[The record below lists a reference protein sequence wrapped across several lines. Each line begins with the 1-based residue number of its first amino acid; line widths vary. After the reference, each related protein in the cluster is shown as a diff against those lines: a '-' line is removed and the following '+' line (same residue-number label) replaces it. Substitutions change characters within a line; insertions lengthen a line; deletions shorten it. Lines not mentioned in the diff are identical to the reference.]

1 MDNFKAIYR
10 LLRTLEAAMDAEGV
24 NPDKISAEAL
34 GISRERWVALLE
46 MLAKAG
52 YIEGVAVTRA
62 NDGYTAVSL
71 SSPRITL
78 RGLEYLEENSLMRK
92 AAAIAKGI
100 AEVL

>member
-1 MDNFKAIYR
+1 MDNFKVIYR
-10 LLRTLEAAMDAEGV
+10 LLRTLETAMDAEKV
-24 NPDKISAEAL
+24 SPDKISAEAL

-46 MLAKAG
+46 MLVKAR

-71 SSPRITL
+71 NSPRITL

-92 AAAIAKGI
+92 ASALAEGI

>member
-1 MDNFKAIYR
+1 MDNFKVIYR
-10 LLRTLEAAMDAEGV
+10 LLRTLETAMDAEGV
-24 NPDKISAEAL
+24 A
-34 GISRERWVALLE
+34 
-46 MLAKAG
+46 M
-52 YIEGVAVTRA
+52 TRA

-92 AAAIAKGI
+92 AAALAKGI

>member
-1 MDNFKAIYR
+1 MDNFKVIYR
-10 LLRTLEAAMDAEGV
+10 LLRTLETAMDAEGV
-24 NPDKISAEAL
+24 SPDKISAEAL
-34 GISRERWVALLE
+34 GISRERWTALLE

-92 AAAIAKGI
+92 AAALAKGI